1 MKKYLIIPIGHK
13 FRFSKKITQFTLALS
28 LLLLSQT
35 CNASLFDDFLDWLS
49 PIWSTNSVEVLEP
62 VEATAGLTFE
72 LVDMDGV
79 VYNQDNTSGKYLIIN
94 FWATWCP
101 PCLKEIP
108 AFVNFYNQHSAKV
121 EILGLNYEGMDIEAV
136 NSFKKR
142 FNVNYP
148 IILFAGSNEQEY
160 SKFGNL
166 VGMPTTLIYNPD
178 GELLHTFIGEIGIEE
193 LAQFIP
199 LES

>member
-1 MKKYLIIPIGHK
+1 MKKSLII
-13 FRFSKKITQFTLALS
+13 LS

-35 CNASLFDDFLDWLS
+35 CSASFFDDLIDWLS
-49 PIWSTNSVEVLEP
+49 PIWSTNELGVLEP
-62 VEATAGLTFE
+62 VDTPAKLAFE

-79 VYNQDNTSGKYLIIN
+79 VYNQDNTSGKYLVIN

-108 AFVNFYNQHSAKV
+108 AFVEFYNQYSAKV

-136 NSFKKR
+136 NAFKKR

-160 SKFGNL
+160 SKFGDL
-166 VGMPTTLIYNPD
+166 VGMPTTLIYDPN
-178 GELLHTFIGEIGIEE
+178 GILLHTFIGEIGLQE
-193 LAQFIP
+193 LSQFIP